1 MTIKKFRA
9 NKKFIYE
16 NKEGE
21 LIVAI
26 SALGQYRYV
35 GKYVTLELA
44 EAARDAVLEEN
55 DLMYLVENENAPK
68 RKRVSRNK
76 SKYKLK

>member
-1 MTIKKFRA
+1 MTIKKFRE

-16 NKEGE
+16 NKSGE

-35 GKYVTLELA
+35 GKYGRLELA
-44 EAARDAVLEEN
+44 EAARNSVLQEN
-55 DLMYLVENENAPK
+55 NLMHL
-68 RKRVSRNK
+68 
-76 SKYKLK
+76 